1 MTYAWGD
8 TAQYSLS
15 GTLNSGDL
23 PNRSAI
29 HYVRIGSSIDEIGY
43 RAFRGMEFLMG
54 VEIPDTVATIGDM
67 AFAGAEGMADIEIP
81 SSVSSIGS
89 DAFFGCHSLSSVTF
103 QGKTLEQVQAM
114 ENYPW
119 GITDTS
125 IISAELG

>member
-1 MTYAWGD
+1 
-8 TAQYSLS
+8 
-15 GTLNSGDL
+15 
-23 PNRSAI
+23 
-29 HYVRIGSSIDEIGY
+29 
-43 RAFRGMEFLMG
+43 MG